1 MLLMTSMLLKIRH
14 SKMMMMKQKFKE
26 PKRLSKKSKIMRK
39 KKLSRRKVNR
49 MKNLKNPKRWLLWKE
64 LTMKTKKMT

>member
-1 MLLMTSMLLKIRH
+1 MLLMTSMLLKIRR
-14 SKMMMMKQKFKE
+14 SKMMMQQFKE
-26 PKRLSKKSKIMRK
+26 PKRLSKNSKIMRK
-39 KKLSRRKVNR
+39 KKLSRRKVSR

>member
-14 SKMMMMKQKFKE
+14 SKMMMQQIKE

-39 KKLSRRKVNR
+39 KKLSRRKVSR

>member
-14 SKMMMMKQKFKE
+14 SKMMMKQFKE
-26 PKRLSKKSKIMRK
+26 PKRLSKNSKIMRK
-39 KKLSRRKVNR
+39 KKLSRRKVSR